1 MIRTSTE
8 DCQAVDQDGQIDRE
22 IDGYIRSTGIPTT
35 TTTNII
41 IIIIVVVVQGITRV
55 YDIAVE

>member
-22 IDGYIRSTGIPTT
+22 IDGYIRSIGTP

-41 IIIIVVVVQGITRV
+41 TIIIIVV
-55 YDIAVE
+55 